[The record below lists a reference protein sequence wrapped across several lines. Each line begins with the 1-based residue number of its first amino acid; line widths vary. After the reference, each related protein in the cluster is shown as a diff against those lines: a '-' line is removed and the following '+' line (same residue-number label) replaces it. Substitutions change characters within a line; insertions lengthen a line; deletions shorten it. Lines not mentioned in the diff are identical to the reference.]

1 MIHYLISH
9 LERSTLNLNIRVG
22 EWFSHQ
28 SAKLKREIFN
38 EGSNPS
44 TDSNFKFKNM
54 AYIYCITNLINSKRY
69 VGKTTTSIEERW
81 KEHCYDFQKER
92 CNKRPLYD
100 AMNKYGV
107 ENFMIEELEYVDSNS
122 ELSEREIYWIK
133 ELGTYGSNGYNASK
147 RGDGTILFDYKEMI
161 SLYENGLS
169 MVEVSRQI
177 QCSVDTV
184 SKVINLN
191 NIPKNKFYLGSCKQP
206 VQVAQYDLS
215 NNFLK
220 NWNSIADAA
229 HWLVDNGYAKTYNG
243 GVRQKI
249 SLCVKGKLKTA
260 YKFIWK

>member
-100 AMNKYGV
+100 AMNKYSV

-147 RGDGTILFDYKEMI
+147 GGDGTILYNHSEIVELARLGYTSSQMQEKIGCCKDTIYKV
-161 SLYENGLS
+161 L
-169 MVEVSRQI
+169 
-177 QCSVDTV
+177 
-184 SKVINLN
+184 KAN
-191 NIPKNKFYLGSCKQP
+191 NIKIRKSNAKLI
-206 VQVAQYDLS
+206 AQYDLAGNFIQVFFGS
-215 NNFLK
+215 REAQEWLINNGITDNKSAQSHIIGCCK
-220 NWNSIADAA
+220 NKTKSQY
-229 HWLVDNGYAKTYNG
+229 GY
-243 GVRQKI
+243 
-249 SLCVKGKLKTA
+249 
-260 YKFIWK
+260 IWKYLPEPI